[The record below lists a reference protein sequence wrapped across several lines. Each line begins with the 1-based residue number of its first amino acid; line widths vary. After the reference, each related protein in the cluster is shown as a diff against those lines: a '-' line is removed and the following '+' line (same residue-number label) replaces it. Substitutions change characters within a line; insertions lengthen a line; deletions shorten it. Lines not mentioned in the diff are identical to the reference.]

1 MFDKNLLLNHIN
13 NTTNNDKLQAGTN
26 PSLESEMNEKVGK
39 KITKSH
45 GKRYPKG
52 THMCATHVEHA
63 EWGTGTP
70 IHGQH
75 AEPDENGHISWYTA
89 MFEHGEE
96 LVETEDVKVL
106 GLTEHENHDHN
117 GDELNEVSYE
127 KLVNAHLA
135 AKRELSTNDELSPE
149 RRKKLKRQSEKFG
162 DAAKTMFIKFGE
174 RGGARDRDNT
184 YARDA
189 LQGRYAEVEEGKKV
203 SAPAGFHF
211 MKHGEGEYK
220 LMKNPKGGFKPH
232 EGGSEE
238 AEFPIQKVHEEKN
251 CGCGQDPCKTYGKK
265 KVEENTLNDPV
276 ETPVAD
282 AVQMR
287 RDGAG
292 PVMYDTRRG
301 GRKGVDLPRL
311 KKKAKK
317 TEIGLLVRLGEED
330 DHQSKLS
337 KIIAGIRGKDLGEK
351 IPGRGEEPTD
361 HHNAKGTPREKRGLV
376 DQLMRNVE
384 ASHLKRLT
392 KHARAVVPDIRGS
405 EVRDAIL
412 KKSAERLGDDL

>member
-13 NTTNNDKLQAGTN
+13 NATNNDKLQAGTN
-26 PSLESEMNEKVGK
+26 PSLESEVNEKVGK

-106 GLTEHENHDHN
+106 GLTEHENHDHD
-117 GDELNEVSYE
+117 GGELNEVSYE
-127 KLVNAHLA
+127 KLVNAHLK
-135 AKRELSTNDELSPE
+135 AKTALALDDKMSPE
-149 RRKKLKRQSEKFG
+149 KRKKLKRQSELFG
-162 DAAKTMFIKFGE
+162 DQADKMFRKYGE
-174 RGGARDRDNT
+174 LGGSHST
-184 YARDA
+184 DA
-189 LQGRYAEVEEGKKV
+189 LDALKGRYPEKVEEGKKV
-203 SAPAGFHF
+203 PAPAGFHF

-276 ETPVAD
+276 EKPVAD
-282 AVQMR
+282 NVQMR

-292 PVMYDTRRG
+292 PVEYDTKRG

-311 KKKAKK
+311 KKKAEK

-337 KIIAGIRGKDLGEK
+337 KIIAGIRSKDLGEK

-361 HHNAKGTPREKRGLV
+361 HHNAEGKPREKRGRM
-376 DQLMRNVE
+376 DQLMRDVE
-384 ASHLKRLT
+384 AGHLKRST
-392 KHARAVVPDIRGS
+392 KLARIGDPSIRGS
-405 EVRDAIL
+405 EVRNAIL
-412 KKSAERLGDDL
+412 KRSAERLGDDL